1 MGGHAKSIAGSSTGR
16 ALETVTEQLTDVV
29 IISDRALV
37 APPGVAPLDASSLGR
52 TTRGVSPY
60 ENRPRSWWAGRLN
73 GVMSEMGFRS

>member
-37 APPGVAPLDASSLGR
+37 APPRVAPLGASSLGR

-60 ENRPRSWWAGRLN
+60 ATGACSW
-73 GVMSEMGFRS
+73 